1 MQTAVIDEKGALL
14 HRSSVASAQEEV
26 SFMASIASCMGPAAA
41 RQPPRT
47 QPVQE
52 PSPKLLQDL
61 MLVCHHVP
69 PLQCLHF
76 FDVARP

>member
-1 MQTAVIDEKGALL
+1 
-14 HRSSVASAQEEV
+14 
-26 SFMASIASCMGPAAA
+26 MASTASCMGPAAA